1 MVQKKEEIT
10 NGKKAGLR
18 EAEEYPEPLKE
29 HAYEL
34 KIDKRQKRML
44 EELEEKEVE
53 KIPLEVSNHFDLAAV
68 RHRD

>member
-53 KIPLEVSNHFDLAAV
+53 KIPS
-68 RHRD
+68 